1 MNKKLIG
8 VGHAIIDVLCKIDDD
23 FLSNHNLVKGSMTLI
38 DLPMVKKLS
47 NLHVEKISSGGS
59 VANTMATLGNLGV
72 DCKFFGIVGDDE
84 FGEKFIS
91 EIQKTNCQFIGKKVS
106 NQTSAICFILIT
118 SDGERT
124 MCTYLGC
131 ASQID
136 ENFIDENDFSSADLL
151 YLEGYLWDS
160 NNTSNALKKAIKIA
174 KKNHAKIAFTLSDS
188 FCVVRHKNDFMNLI
202 ENELDI
208 LFANESEFIELTS
221 QTNFSVSNAKNF
233 IDQDFIKNQQF
244 LTIITRGQYGCC
256 IINKQAPAL
265 EVSVKKIEKIVD
277 TSGAGDNFASGWF
290 FGYCQNYSAIDSAKL
305 ANLLASHVIQ
315 QLGARFNKEQILKIL
330 KIKL

>member
-1 MNKKLIG
+1 MNKKIIG
-8 VGHAIIDVLCKIDDD
+8 IGHAIIDVLCKIDDD
-23 FLSNHNLVKGSMTLI
+23 FLKDHNLVKGSMTLI
-38 DLPMVKKLS
+38 DLAMVKKLS

-59 VANTMATLGNLGV
+59 VANTIATLGNLGV

-84 FGEKFIS
+84 FGEKFIT
-91 EIQKTNCQFIGKKVS
+91 EIEKTNCQFIGKKVS

-118 SDGERT
+118 ADGERT

-136 ENFIDENDFSSADLL
+136 ENFINEKDFLSTDLL

-174 KKNHAKIAFTLSDS
+174 KKNNSKIAFTLSDS
-188 FCVVRHKNDFMNLI
+188 FCVERHKLDFINLI
-202 ENELDI
+202 ENDLDI
-208 LFANESEFIELTS
+208 LFANENEFLELSS
-221 QTNFSVSNAKNF
+221 QSKFSVLEAKNF
-233 IDQDFIKNQQF
+233 IEKISIKNEEF
-244 LTIITRGQYGCC
+244 LSIITRSQNGCC
-256 IINKQAPAL
+256 IINKQSEIL
-265 EVSVKKIEKIVD
+265 EIPVNKVEKIVD

-290 FGYCQNYSAIDSAKL
+290 FGYCQNLSAIESALL
-305 ANLLASHVIQ
+305 ANLLASHIIQ

-330 KIKL
+330 NK

>member
-8 VGHAIIDVLCKIDDD
+8 IGHAIIDVLCKVDDD
-23 FLSNHNLVKGSMTLI
+23 FLQDHNLVKGSMTLI
-38 DLPMVKKLS
+38 DLAMVKKLS

-84 FGEKFIS
+84 FGEKFIT
-91 EIQKTNCQFIGKKVS
+91 EIEKTNCQFIGKKVS

-136 ENFIDENDFSSADLL
+136 ENFINENDFLSTHLL

-160 NNTSNALKKAIKIA
+160 LNTSNALKKAIKIA
-174 KKNHAKIAFTLSDS
+174 KKNNVKIAFSLSDS
-188 FCVVRHKNDFMNLI
+188 FCVARHKVDFINLI
-202 ENELDI
+202 ENDLDI
-208 LFANESEFIELTS
+208 LFANESEFLELSS
-221 QTNFSVSNAKNF
+221 QSQFSVLEAKNF
-233 IDQDFIKNQQF
+233 IDHASINNQQF
-244 LTIITRGQYGCC
+244 LSIITRSQHGCC
-256 IINKQAPAL
+256 IINKQNPTL
-265 EVSVKKIEKIVD
+265 EISVKKVEKIVD
-277 TSGAGDNFASGWF
+277 TSGAGDNFASGWL
-290 FGYCQNYSAIDSAKL
+290 FGYCQNYSTTESSML
-305 ANLLASHVIQ
+305 ANLLASHIIQ

-330 KIKL
+330 NK

>member
-1 MNKKLIG
+1 
-8 VGHAIIDVLCKIDDD
+8 
-23 FLSNHNLVKGSMTLI
+23 
-38 DLPMVKKLS
+38 
-47 NLHVEKISSGGS
+47 
-59 VANTMATLGNLGV
+59 
-72 DCKFFGIVGDDE
+72 
-84 FGEKFIS
+84 
-91 EIQKTNCQFIGKKVS
+91 
-106 NQTSAICFILIT
+106 
-118 SDGERT
+118 
-124 MCTYLGC
+124 
-131 ASQID
+131 
-136 ENFIDENDFSSADLL
+136 
-151 YLEGYLWDS
+151 
-160 NNTSNALKKAIKIA
+160 
-174 KKNHAKIAFTLSDS
+174 
-188 FCVVRHKNDFMNLI
+188 VVRHKNDFMNLI

-290 FGYCQNYSAIDSAKL
+290 FGYCQNYSNIESGLL
-305 ANLLASHVIQ
+305 ANLLASHIIQ

-330 KIKL
+330 NKQRYDIVDK